1 MSQYLTMFLSILSF
15 ILMILWFNKAY
26 KEFKSNPEIINI
38 DIVDN
43 RAYWVYDGVIYYADV
58 IDNKID
64 NATRRKI
71 KI

>member
-1 MSQYLTMFLSILSF
+1 MSQYLTMLLSILSF

>member
-1 MSQYLTMFLSILSF
+1 VSQYLTMLLSILSF

>member
-1 MSQYLTMFLSILSF
+1 MN
-15 ILMILWFNKAY
+15 LWFSKAY

-58 IDNKID
+58 VDDRID

>member
-1 MSQYLTMFLSILSF
+1 VSQYLTMFLSILSF